1 MANLMQI
8 PISKG
13 KDLFFP
19 VDLDEILSE
28 DFNSDTYKEILF
40 QGLKQVLNR
49 GYSAQDSA
57 KKVSPA
63 EQAKQNE
70 TLLEIAQENM
80 EKYRKG
86 EIRVS
91 GGKAKTKGL
100 NRAITAEAMRLA
112 KLFIKDCIKAEG
124 KVKVSHVPAKQI
136 TALAKEYLEGE
147 DGQELI
153 AQATETVKSREATEK
168 KAPIGI
174 DLSKLKADPAL
185 VAKSKEKNKKPAKEG
200 VVAKAKPQAAQH
212 AAH

>member
-1 MANLMQI
+1 MANLMMI

-19 VDLDEILSE
+19 IDLDEVMSD
-28 DFNSDTYKEILF
+28 DFPAEVYKEVMY
-40 QGLKQVLNR
+40 QGWKQVLNR

-57 KKVSPA
+57 KKMSDA
-63 EQAKQNE
+63 EQAKHNAV
-70 TLLEIAQENM
+70 LLEIAEENM
-80 EKYRKG
+80 NKYRKG

-185 VAKSKEKNKKPAKEG
+185 VAKSKEKNKKPSAG
-200 VVAKAKPQAAQH
+200 VTTKAKPQAGQH

>member
-28 DFNSDTYKEILF
+28 DFNADTYKEILF

-63 EQAKQNE
+63 EQEKQNA
-70 TLLEIAQENM
+70 TLLAIAEENM

-100 NRAITAEAMRLA
+100 NRAITTEAMRLA

-124 KVKVSHVPAKQI
+124 KVKVSHVPPKQI

-153 AQATETVKSREATEK
+153 AQATETVKSREAGEK

-174 DLSKLKADPAL
+174 DLSKIKADPAL
-185 VAKSKEKNKKPAKEG
+185 VAKSKEKNKKPHAG
-200 VVAKAKPQAAQH
+200 VTAKAKPQAGAH